1 MELHRIACQ
10 SWHGGHSKKR
20 TISQFCTY
28 ALVCARQCA
37 CVRERDRGRVCVW
50 TWKSDGVSD
59 PGSVI
64 YFTQSKSVSYFALTK
79 CLTSRVAGKRLTV
92 AAAWRRK
99 RTIKFLAQIHLELH
113 TFAAA
118 SARYALL
125 LKINRAP
132 QTHCPPCSLAPSNKT
147 PTLMPLQQCPSQP
160 LCEVHAGKVGPHAGQ
175 GFPSADTV
183 LRCAQKQQRD
193 NDILYRRL

>member
-1 MELHRIACQ
+1 MLHIC
-10 SWHGGHSKKR
+10 SSV
-20 TISQFCTY
+20 Y
-28 ALVCARQCA
+28 APECVCMW
-37 CVRERDRGRVCVW
+37 ERDRGRACAW

-79 CLTSRVAGKRLTV
+79 CFTSRVAGKRLTV
-92 AAAWRRK
+92 AAAWQR

-113 TFAAA
+113 TFPAA

-132 QTHCPPCSLAPSNKT
+132 QTHRPPGSLAPSNKT
-147 PTLMPLQQCPSQP
+147 PIRTPLQQRPSHSARCIRAKLRRMQARASP
-160 LCEVHAGKVGPHAGQ
+160 LLIQC
-175 GFPSADTV
+175 
-183 LRCAQKQQRD
+183 CAVPR
-193 NDILYRRL
+193 NSREIMTSYTGGSN